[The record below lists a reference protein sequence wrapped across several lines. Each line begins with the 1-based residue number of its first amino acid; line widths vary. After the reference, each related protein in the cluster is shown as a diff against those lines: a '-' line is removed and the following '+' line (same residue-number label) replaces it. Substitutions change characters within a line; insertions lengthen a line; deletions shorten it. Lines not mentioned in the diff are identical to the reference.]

1 MIDGVK
7 EVTIVKNGERVNVY
21 TIDGQLIKRNVK
33 AADASKSLQK
43 GIYII
48 GKKKVAVK

>member
-1 MIDGVK
+1 MKTLINQT
-7 EVTIVKNGERVNVY
+7 EQANRHIY
-21 TIDGQLIKRNVK
+21 TIDGKLVGNKT
-33 AADASKSLQK
+33 ADGKPRSLQK